1 MSDQEL
7 AKVLKEAA
15 EVYQIGT
22 VARLLA
28 MAADRI
34 EELARLLGGRS
45 DTDGRG

>member
-34 EELARLLGGRS
+34 EALARLL
-45 DTDGRG
+45 DGKDKAD

>member
-34 EELARLLGGRS
+34 EELARLL
-45 DTDGRG
+45 DGKDKAD

>member
-34 EELARLLGGRS
+34 EELARLLAGK
-45 DTDGRG
+45 DKAD